1 MTKENDM
8 RSAISGDEPPALNN
22 DRAVTRIAATNQS
35 APLKVAAYCRVSTLM
50 PEQQMSMESQEVHY
64 RKAIEEHPGWALAG
78 IYSDQRSGTDA
89 DSRPALQQLL
99 QDSREGRVDLI
110 LTKSLSRFARN
121 TTECLQMVRELLSL
135 HVNILFEK
143 ENLDT
148 RDTGSELL
156 LTTLASVAEQESYS
170 ISDNLK
176 WGIRKR
182 FASGNY
188 HPSIPPYGYRKGEK
202 GLEIDPEEANI
213 VREINEKLLSG
224 IGASTIAAELNARGV
239 NTGRNGY
246 WSYQKVRDIA
256 ENPVYVGDALY
267 QQTYMDE
274 NFCQRVNDGVLD
286 QYYHE
291 DQHEPILDRTAFQH
305 AKALFSSER
314 RIPSGD
320 DAFSGQIICARCGC
334 PMNRRTSKGLVTFV
348 CSASRRH
355 RESCGNKPVRKST
368 ICRVSMTLLNKL
380 SFSQCP
386 PQTGVIDGYIDH
398 LTAPQKRADIEAL
411 LVKNQEAQAA
421 LISSAVLGLSMAEL
435 HTQRRALSLDEA
447 RLKKSRDFPAN
458 GVREAEALKAFVSNW
473 SVTDKV
479 ERFPAEA
486 FSSFLSHV
494 VVETGIRATFFFS
507 CGLILTESL
516 AVDAR
521 AA

>member
-256 ENPVYVGDALY
+256 ENL
-267 QQTYMDE
+267 
-274 NFCQRVNDGVLD
+274 N
-286 QYYHE
+286 
-291 DQHEPILDRTAFQH
+291 
-305 AKALFSSER
+305 KANGL
-314 RIPSGD
+314 PPLLV
-320 DAFSGQIICARCGC
+320 AFSNVIC
-334 PMNRRTSKGLVTFV
+334 VTTPFSGV
-348 CSASRRH
+348 SA
-355 RESCGNKPVRKST
+355 
-368 ICRVSMTLLNKL
+368 
-380 SFSQCP
+380 
-386 PQTGVIDGYIDH
+386 
-398 LTAPQKRADIEAL
+398 
-411 LVKNQEAQAA
+411 
-421 LISSAVLGLSMAEL
+421 
-435 HTQRRALSLDEA
+435 
-447 RLKKSRDFPAN
+447 PA
-458 GVREAEALKAFVSNW
+458 
-473 SVTDKV
+473 
-479 ERFPAEA
+479 
-486 FSSFLSHV
+486 
-494 VVETGIRATFFFS
+494 
-507 CGLILTESL
+507 SL
-516 AVDAR
+516 AVYLRNRTLLVTGTRTNSGRTLCGRSRKSSTDSLHAF
-521 AA
+521 ALLSPSLEPKSL